1 MAKIGEKTFPELSWL
16 VFFFLSDKHGHLDGR
31 LGYVREPV
39 EYFRMVPSPSAASS
53 NLPLEGSK
61 LADLNSN
68 ESPSSFHF
76 LKSWGIFDN
85 FDGQNHL

>member
-1 MAKIGEKTFPELSWL
+1 MGTF
-16 VFFFLSDKHGHLDGR
+16 DGR

-76 LKSWGIFDN
+76 LKSWEYLITLMAKTIYNALEAVDLPGLYLLTRHCD
-85 FDGQNHL
+85 